1 MMTVGSLV
9 YQFFEHHLKAER
21 GLSQASIRSYRD
33 GIRLFLLF
41 MAKTAGHP
49 ISKLALSDL
58 SADNVRAFLT
68 YLEAERG
75 NNIRSR
81 NHRLAMLHTFFGFVG
96 GQAPELLHEA
106 ERVAAI
112 PRKRT
117 QPPAT
122 RYLERD
128 EVEELFASLPRDGRL
143 ATRDKALLLFLYNTG
158 ARAAEV
164 VGLTIGQLVLA
175 PPPRVN
181 LHGKGGKWRTCP
193 LWPETAR
200 VIDAMLR
207 SRRQSAAP
215 SSPVFLSTGG
225 RPLTRFGLYKLVR
238 RHTISVPTGENQR
251 AVSPHVFRH
260 TTAVHLLESGVDVN
274 VIRGWL
280 GHVSLDTTNRY
291 AEINIRMK
299 QEALE
304 ACQLPSTSS
313 VGPPRRPV
321 WQSEPKLLEWLACP
335 LIDMWPVA
343 VTATA
348 IRGGSPRNRGG
359 HKSTTIRSWRWPASW
374 AMGRGSGRECSASCN
389 PITCLP
395 TGSGVRVRGT
405 TRARSKGWSAGSA
418 GTCWCRYR
426 GRRASRR

>member
-1 MMTVGSLV
+1 MTTVGSLV

-33 GIRLFLLF
+33 GIRLLLLF
-41 MAKTAGHP
+41 MAKTAGRP

-68 YLEAERG
+68 YLEVERG

-81 NHRLAMLHTFFGFVG
+81 NHRLAMLHTFFSFVG
-96 GQAPELLHEA
+96 SQTPELLHEA

-112 PRKRT
+112 PRKRA

-128 EVEELFASLPRDGRL
+128 EVEGLFASLPRDGRL

-158 ARAAEV
+158 ARAAET

-175 PPPRVN
+175 SLPRVT
-181 LHGKGGKWRTCP
+181 LHGKGDKWRTCP

-200 VIDAMLR
+200 VIDVMLR
-207 SRRQSAAP
+207 SRRQSIA
-215 SSPVFLSTGG
+215 SSSLVFLSHSG

-238 RHTISVPTGENQR
+238 RHTVRVTTGGNQR
-251 AVSPHVFRH
+251 PVSPHVFRH

-274 VIRGWL
+274 VIRSWL
-280 GHVSLDTTNRY
+280 GHVGLDTTNRY

-304 ACQLPSTSS
+304 ACQPPSTSS

-321 WQSEPKLLEWLACP
+321 WQSEPKLLEWLAD
-335 LIDMWPVA
+335 L
-343 VTATA
+343 
-348 IRGGSPRNRGG
+348 
-359 HKSTTIRSWRWPASW
+359 
-374 AMGRGSGRECSASCN
+374 
-389 PITCLP
+389 
-395 TGSGVRVRGT
+395 
-405 TRARSKGWSAGSA
+405 
-418 GTCWCRYR
+418 
-426 GRRASRR
+426 

>member
-9 YQFFEHHLKAER
+9 YQYFEYHLKAEK
-21 GLSQASIRSYRD
+21 GLSLTSIRSYRD

-41 MAKTAGHP
+41 LAKTANRP

-68 YLEAERG
+68 HLEAERG

-81 NHRLAMLHTFFGFVG
+81 NHRLAMLHTFFAYVG
-96 GQAPELLHEA
+96 GQAPELLREA

-112 PRKRT
+112 PRKRA

-128 EVEELFASLPRDGRL
+128 EVEDLFAKLPRDGRL
-143 ATRDKALLLFLYNTG
+143 AVRDRALLLFLYNTG
-158 ARAAEV
+158 ARAAEI
-164 VGLTIGQLVLA
+164 VGLTIGQLALA

-181 LHGKGGKWRTCP
+181 LHGKGDKWRTCP

-200 VIDAMLR
+200 MLNEMIQQRR
-207 SRRQSAAP
+207 SAP
-215 SSPVFLSTGG
+215 PTSPVFLNSAG
-225 RPLTRFGLYKLVR
+225 RQLTRFGLYKLVR
-238 RHTISVPTGENQR
+238 RHTGHIPAEQNQR
-251 AVSPHVFRH
+251 VISPHIFRH

-299 QEALE
+299 QEALD
-304 ACQLPSTSS
+304 ACQLPATSS
-313 VGPPRRPV
+313 AGPPRRPV
-321 WQSEPKLLEWLACP
+321 WQSEPKLLEWL
-335 LIDMWPVA
+335 
-343 VTATA
+343 
-348 IRGGSPRNRGG
+348 
-359 HKSTTIRSWRWPASW
+359 
-374 AMGRGSGRECSASCN
+374 SA
-389 PITCLP
+389 L
-395 TGSGVRVRGT
+395 
-405 TRARSKGWSAGSA
+405 
-418 GTCWCRYR
+418 
-426 GRRASRR
+426 

>member
-1 MMTVGSLV
+1 M
-9 YQFFEHHLKAER
+9 AE
-21 GLSQASIRSYRD
+21 
-33 GIRLFLLF
+33 
-41 MAKTAGHP
+41 TTGHR

-68 YLEAERG
+68 HLEAGRG

-81 NHRLAMLHTFFGFVG
+81 NHRLAMLHTFFAFVG

-112 PRKRT
+112 PRKRA

-128 EVEELFASLPRDGRL
+128 EVDELFAKLPRDGRL
-143 ATRDKALLLFLYNTG
+143 AVRDRALLLFLYNTG

-181 LHGKGGKWRTCP
+181 LHGKGDKWRTCP

-200 VIDAMLR
+200 LMQEMLR
-207 SRRQSAAP
+207 SHRLSPAP
-215 SSPVFLSTGG
+215 SSPVFLSSVG

-238 RHTISVPTGENQR
+238 RHTGHIPTAENQR

-304 ACQLPSTSS
+304 ACQLPSTTS
-313 VGPPRRPV
+313 VGPPRKPV
-321 WQSEPKLLEWLACP
+321 WQSEPKLLEWLAD
-335 LIDMWPVA
+335 L
-343 VTATA
+343 
-348 IRGGSPRNRGG
+348 
-359 HKSTTIRSWRWPASW
+359 
-374 AMGRGSGRECSASCN
+374 
-389 PITCLP
+389 
-395 TGSGVRVRGT
+395 
-405 TRARSKGWSAGSA
+405 
-418 GTCWCRYR
+418 
-426 GRRASRR
+426 

>member
-1 MMTVGSLV
+1 L
-9 YQFFEHHLKAER
+9 E
-21 GLSQASIRSYRD
+21 
-33 GIRLFLLF
+33 
-41 MAKTAGHP
+41 
-49 ISKLALSDL
+49 LSDL

-280 GHVSLDTTNRY
+280 GHVSLDTTKPLCRDQHQDEAGSIGGVPASFDLFGGTSPKTSL
-291 AEINIRMK
+291 AERIKAARM
-299 QEALE
+299 A
-304 ACQLPSTSS
+304 
-313 VGPPRRPV
+313 R
-321 WQSEPKLLEWLACP
+321 CP

-359 HKSTTIRSWRWPASW
+359 HKTPTT
-374 AMGRGSGRECSASCN
+374 
-389 PITCLP
+389 
-395 TGSGVRVRGT
+395 
-405 TRARSKGWSAGSA
+405 
-418 GTCWCRYR
+418 
-426 GRRASRR
+426 SRPG

>member
-1 MMTVGSLV
+1 MTTVGGLV

-41 MAKTAGHP
+41 MAKTAGRP

-81 NHRLAMLHTFFGFVG
+81 NHRLAMLHTFFRFVG

-164 VGLTIGQLVLA
+164 VGLAIGQLVLA

-181 LHGKGGKWRTCP
+181 LPGKGDKWRTCP

-200 VIDAMLR
+200 VIDVMLR
-207 SRRQSAAP
+207 SRRQSA
-215 SSPVFLSTGG
+215 
-225 RPLTRFGLYKLVR
+225 R
-238 RHTISVPTGENQR
+238 
-251 AVSPHVFRH
+251 
-260 TTAVHLLESGVDVN
+260 
-274 VIRGWL
+274 
-280 GHVSLDTTNRY
+280 
-291 AEINIRMK
+291 
-299 QEALE
+299 
-304 ACQLPSTSS
+304 
-313 VGPPRRPV
+313 
-321 WQSEPKLLEWLACP
+321 
-335 LIDMWPVA
+335 
-343 VTATA
+343 
-348 IRGGSPRNRGG
+348 
-359 HKSTTIRSWRWPASW
+359 
-374 AMGRGSGRECSASCN
+374 
-389 PITCLP
+389 
-395 TGSGVRVRGT
+395 
-405 TRARSKGWSAGSA
+405 
-418 GTCWCRYR
+418 
-426 GRRASRR
+426 